1 MTSLGW
7 RSMCSFENATAAKH
21 VRMAATA
28 ILLAIR
34 SESFECA
41 NASDIICAGSA
52 VLNSLAIFGIT
63 TIVTET

>member
-1 MTSLGW
+1 
-7 RSMCSFENATAAKH
+7 MCSFENATAAKH

-28 ILLAIR
+28 MPDTVR

-41 NASDIICAGSA
+41 NASDIICAG
-52 VLNSLAIFGIT
+52 FGGSQFGRDLWYH